1 MNASALS
8 ALLDPIR
15 LTVAGAV
22 CGRARSAAE
31 IAEHTGLDSSVVLQ
45 ALGALRQA
53 GLVVATEDRYV
64 LPESALRALALAAR
78 EAPEPMDDSVGF
90 GMTDDERVILSRFFS
105 GRSLTRIPA
114 DHGKRMVVL
123 QRLALEFDVGTR
135 YPETDVNMVL
145 RRFHP
150 DVAALRRHLVD
161 EGFLSRD
168 HGEYWRTGGR
178 VPPRVRSSG

>member
-1 MNASALS
+1 MDTSALPT
-8 ALLDPIR
+8 LLDPIR

-22 CGRARSAAE
+22 CGRARSTAE
-31 IAEHTGLDSSVVLQ
+31 ISEHTGLDAPVVLQ

-53 GLVVATEDRYV
+53 GLVIVTEDRYI
-64 LPESALRALALAAR
+64 LPEVALRQLALTTR
-78 EAPEPMDDSVGF
+78 EAPDPMADAIGY

-105 GRSLTRIPA
+105 GTSLTQIPTDRA
-114 DHGKRMVVL
+114 KRVIVL

-135 YPETDVNMVL
+135 YEEAEVNTVL
-145 RRFHP
+145 LRFHP

-161 EGFLSRD
+161 EDFLSRD

-178 VPPRVRSSG
+178 APSTFS